1 MGKPGAPPGRRSKW
15 DAPPSAA
22 PCWRRGRAGCDP
34 EELHD
39 QNAVSTPP
47 GCPYSPV
54 AAAGDPVRTSPRLP
68 AALWAP
74 HPRGTGGASRG
85 RAPKSRRGV
94 ASSSEGSLGRAKAA
108 PLRRLAGRRAKY
120 SLGFK
125 ARVHAGKHKDAA
137 TSENTGIRSGE
148 EDPRCFHES
157 AGLGHSQRAPQT
169 TAPQTAE
176 LVSCRSPPQAGG
188 QVGLDPIKQIRWD
201 VSLPF
206 GSSEAEGRD
215 LCSPSPHKRGWK

>member
-157 AGLGHSQRAPQT
+157 AGLGQLATRPTNHGPTNCGAGALPVTPASRG
-169 TAPQTAE
+169 
-176 LVSCRSPPQAGG
+176 AGG
-188 QVGLDPIKQIRWD
+188 AGSHQADPLGCFIAIR
-201 VSLPF
+201 VI
-206 GSSEAEGRD
+206 
-215 LCSPSPHKRGWK
+215 